1 MYWGSFP
8 VLTYVVGDTAKGNRR
23 SAPPRD
29 GEYPSFTRNEE
40 ITVWQDPG
48 QMITCNPR
56 RVPDLNE
63 QPTRLFSTISAAR
76 RGQDIYTETALAV

>member
-1 MYWGSFP
+1 MRQKEIDDQLLREMVS
-8 VLTYVVGDTAKGNRR
+8 LL
-23 SAPPRD
+23 
-29 GEYPSFTRNEE
+29 SFTRNEE

-63 QPTRLFSTISAAR
+63 QPTRLLSTISAAR
-76 RGQDIYTETALAV
+76 RGQDIYAETALAV